1 MKNVYPR
8 RHNVTCAVYP
18 SDYTVNYAIVIIVFT
33 NINVTNSKLKNVVAE
48 QE

>member
-1 MKNVYPR
+1 MFILVAIMLR
-8 RHNVTCAVYP
+8 MHP

-48 QE
+48 